1 MWQRYRTLWISIAA
15 GWMLIALSFTF
26 NYYFYSRHY
35 VEIFSTPP
43 GFAQM
48 LIWEIPYWVLWA
60 AMAPVVFR
68 LARRFPLEPGRW
80 AKNALL
86 HVPAGLGLAIAHRV
100 VYLPICWLLYV
111 DAYQKSPTLV
121 DLYRSDLFFNL
132 PTGLMS
138 YGTFLLVGNVMDYF
152 ERYEA
157 GRLRES
163 LLETQLAQA
172 QLQALKMQ
180 LHPHFLFNTLNSIS
194 ALQLTDTEA
203 ANRMTAR
210 LGDFLRMTL
219 ENAGAQEAPLR
230 QEIEF
235 LRCYLEIERIRFQ
248 DRLQVTME
256 IDPAAMDAPV
266 PNLILQPIVENA
278 IKYAVV
284 LRSRAG
290 HIQIRAQRAGER
302 LRLQV
307 EDDGVG
313 LQLPREGN
321 RATRGGVGLTNT
333 QARLGQLYGGAHRF
347 EMANAPSGGL
357 LVTLEIPFR
366 SGQE

>member
-163 LLETQLAQA
+163 LLTKPEVWPRRSVLERIIDAESQGVDVQMLSDEPEAVVEPEA
-172 QLQALKMQ
+172 M
-180 LHPHFLFNTLNSIS
+180 PEP
-194 ALQLTDTEA
+194 EA
-203 ANRMTAR
+203 A
-210 LGDFLRMTL
+210 
-219 ENAGAQEAPLR
+219 EVPEPVVQE
-230 QEIEF
+230 
-235 LRCYLEIERIRFQ
+235 
-248 DRLQVTME
+248 
-256 IDPAAMDAPV
+256 PAAA
-266 PNLILQPIVENA
+266 
-278 IKYAVV
+278 
-284 LRSRAG
+284 
-290 HIQIRAQRAGER
+290 
-302 LRLQV
+302 
-307 EDDGVG
+307 
-313 LQLPREGN
+313 LPSE
-321 RATRGGVGLTNT
+321 
-333 QARLGQLYGGAHRF
+333 
-347 EMANAPSGGL
+347 P
-357 LVTLEIPFR
+357 
-366 SGQE
+366 